1 MSLRVFRHFIPRS
14 RGGPGT
20 RGAPGRG
27 AGVLVAGAGGVT
39 RGRRA
44 VDAGSFGRLTGGE
57 LGMARPGRRRMCVQ
71 DCRRMGPTVPFGR
84 GEMCVAASGAT
95 GAPGKSGRDP
105 ARHVSARPPSLA
117 APFTIAAA
125 GRGCC
130 RIRECKAAS
139 SRRGCGGAPRAGSRP
154 SAVLD
159 SCGLARPARLLWLVA
174 HVCLLFDAQISL
186 GTVQNRALY

>member
-1 MSLRVFRHFIPRS
+1 MTCMSLRVFRHFIPRS

-44 VDAGSFGRLTGGE
+44 VDAGS
-57 LGMARPGRRRMCVQ
+57 
-71 DCRRMGPTVPFGR
+71 FGR

-139 SRRGCGGAPRAGSRP
+139 SRRGCGAAPRAGSRP